1 METPAVTERY
11 IVSPKELLLL
21 HRCLS
26 SKVCLRIFK
35 TLQRTPAL
43 NITALALNSRC
54 NNRDAL
60 RHLSNLCELNI
71 VRERH
76 YSRRRTFILE
86 RNELMDLIKKTVEVI
101 ESEKAE
107 A

>member
-1 METPAVTERY
+1 MTERY
-11 IVSPKELLLL
+11 SVTPDELLLL
-21 HRCLS
+21 NRCLS

-35 TLQRTPAL
+35 TLQRTPSL
-43 NITALALNSRC
+43 NITALALKAGC

-60 RHLSNLCELNI
+60 LHLGNLCDLGI
-71 VRERH
+71 VRERY
-76 YSRRRTFILE
+76 YSRRRTFKLL
-86 RNELMDLIKKTVEVI
+86 RNELTDLIKKAVEVI